1 MAKGKVPTRDE
12 LLAFIK
18 ESTTPVGKREIARAF
33 GLKGDQRIELKELLR
48 DLRDSGDIAADRAKT
63 FKDPKALTDI
73 TVLEIVKVDDDGHL
87 LAVPRRHDEEKDG
100 PPPRIEIDPHTS
112 RGGPAPAV
120 GDRVLASLKRRG
132 KNTYEAR
139 IIRRLG
145 SGPRRILGL
154 YEEPPGRDGLGL
166 VTPTDRKL
174 KQSFDIRPAD
184 KNGAVSGDIV
194 WVEGAGGAISRRGRV
209 LERVGA
215 MSDPRTV
222 SLISIAANDIPVE
235 FPQAALDEAERA
247 RAAPLGHRLDLRQV
261 PLVTI
266 DGEDARDFDDAVF
279 AEPDPDHAGGWRILV
294 AIADVA
300 WYVRHDHPLDRAAY
314 RRGTSVYFPDRVVPM
329 LPEALSNHWCSLV
342 PQQDRPVL
350 VAEMWIDAAG
360 HLKRHRFHRAMMR
373 SAARLTYTRV
383 QRAHDGSPD
392 AEIAP
397 LMNDVIRPLYGA
409 FRVLLEAREKRGALD
424 LDLPERKVTLG
435 EDGRIAEI
443 GVRERLDSHKLIEEF
458 MVLANVAAAQALE
471 QRHMPCLYRV
481 HDQPDAAKL
490 EGLREF
496 LASLGIALPLG
507 QRLRPGDLNR
517 VLHQVAGKPVAR
529 LVNET
534 MLRSQSQAVYS
545 PDNLGHFGLAL
556 ARYAHFTSPIR
567 RYPDLIVHRALISAY
582 GLGEG
587 GLPDADRGRFAEFGE
602 HLSMCERRAV
612 AAERGAM
619 DRYVAA
625 FMAAHVGASFPGR
638 VTSVTRFGLF
648 AELDATGA
656 DGLIP
661 IRSLGQEFFRHDEA
675 RQMLIG
681 ERTGETFGLGDRLRL
696 KLVEAD
702 IATGGLLFEIVD
714 VIERVERHALPRS
727 AMRGHKRGGKRDD
740 QRGGHDPRRPVAQ
753 RGGRKDKR
761 SRRRG

>member
-1 MAKGKVPTRDE
+1 MAKGRVPTRDE

-18 ESTTPVGKREIARAF
+18 ESATPVGKREIARAF
-33 GLKGDQRIELKELLR
+33 HIKGDQRIELKQLLR
-48 DLRDSGDIAADRAKT
+48 DLRDQGEIAADRAKT

-73 TVLEIVKVDDDGHL
+73 TVLEITRVDGDGHL

-100 PPPRIEIDPHTS
+100 PPPRIEIASHGN
-112 RGGPAPAV
+112 RGPAPAV

-132 KNTYEAR
+132 KTSYEAR

-145 SGPRRILGL
+145 SAPKKILGL
-154 YEEPPGRDGLGL
+154 YEEPDGKHGIGR
-166 VTPTDRKL
+166 VTPTDKKL
-174 KQSFDIRPAD
+174 RREFEVRSAD
-184 KNGAVSGDIV
+184 KNGALPGDIV
-194 WVEGAGGAISRRGRV
+194 WIEEAGSDLSRRAKV
-209 LERVGA
+209 LERIGP

-235 FPQAALDEAERA
+235 FPPAAAEEAEKS
-247 RAAPLGHRLDLRQV
+247 RAAPMGDRLDLRKL

-279 AEPDPDHAGGWRILV
+279 AEPDRDHPGGWHLYV

-300 WYVRHDHPLDRAAY
+300 WYVRHDKPLDRAAY

-329 LPEALSNHWCSLV
+329 LPEALSNGWCSLV
-342 PQQDRPVL
+342 PREDRPVL
-350 VAEMWIDAAG
+350 VAEMWIDGEG
-360 HLKRHRFHRAMMR
+360 HLKKHRFHRAMMH

-383 QRAHDGSPD
+383 QRAADGHPD

-397 LMNDVIRPLYGA
+397 LMDSVIKPLYGA
-409 FRVLLEAREKRGALD
+409 YRTLLAAREKRGALD
-424 LDLPERKVTLG
+424 LDLPERLVRLG
-435 EDGRIAEI
+435 DDGRIAEI

-471 QRHMPCLYRV
+471 QRHAPCLYRV
-481 HDQPDAAKL
+481 HDQPDLAKL
-490 EGLREF
+490 EALREF
-496 LASLGIALPLG
+496 LATLGIQLPTG
-507 QRLRPGDLNR
+507 QRLRPADLNR
-517 VLHQVAGKPVAR
+517 VLQGVVDKPVAQ
-529 LVNET
+529 LVNQT
-534 MLRSQSQAVYS
+534 VLRSQSQAIYS

-556 ARYAHFTSPIR
+556 QRYAHFTSPIR
-567 RYPDLIVHRALISAY
+567 RFPDLIVHRSLISAF

-587 GLPDADRGRFAEFGE
+587 GLPEADKGRFTEFGE

-612 AAERGAM
+612 MAERGAM

-625 FMAAHVGASFPGR
+625 YMAAHVGATFPGR

-648 AELDATGA
+648 VALDGTGA

-661 IRSLGQEFFRHDEA
+661 VRSLGQEFFRHDEG
-675 RQMLIG
+675 RQLLIG
-681 ERTGETFGLGDRLRL
+681 ERTGETYGLGDRLRI

-702 IATGGLLFEIVD
+702 TATGGLLFGLVD
-714 VIERVERHALPRS
+714 VVERVERQALPRGH
-727 AMRGHKRGGKRDD
+727 RGR
-740 QRGGHDPRRPVAQ
+740 QPRRPVAH
-753 RGGRKDKR
+753 RKGPRDKR
-761 SRRRG
+761 SRRRH

>member
-1 MAKGKVPTRDE
+1 MAKGRVPTRDE
-12 LLAFIK
+12 LLAFIRD
-18 ESTTPVGKREIARAF
+18 SATPVGKREIARAY

-48 DLRDSGDIAADRAKT
+48 DLRDRGDIAADRAKT
-63 FKDPKALTDI
+63 FKDPQALTDI
-73 TVLEIVKVDDDGHL
+73 TVLEIVRVDNDGHL
-87 LAVPRRHDEEKDG
+87 LAIPRRHDDEKDG
-100 PPPRIEIDPHTS
+100 PPPRIEIVPQGS
-112 RGGPAPAV
+112 RSPAPAV

-132 KNTYEAR
+132 KNAYEAR
-139 IIRRLG
+139 VIRRLG
-145 SGPRRILGL
+145 SGPKKILGL
-154 YEEPPGRDGLGL
+154 YEEPDGRHGLGL
-166 VTPTDRKL
+166 VTPTDKKL
-174 KQSFDIRPAD
+174 RRVFDVRPAD
-184 KNGAVSGDIV
+184 KNGALPGDIV
-194 WVEGAGGAISRRGRV
+194 WIEETGGSLSRRARV
-209 LERVGA
+209 VERIGA

-222 SLISIAANDIPVE
+222 SLISIAANDIPVD
-235 FPQAALDEAERA
+235 FPDGALEEAEKA
-247 RAAPLGHRLDLRQV
+247 KAAPLGERLDLRRL

-279 AEPDPDHAGGWRILV
+279 AEPDPAHPGGWRILV

-300 WYVRHDHPLDRAAY
+300 WYVRADRPLDRAAY

-342 PQQDRPVL
+342 PREDRPVL

-360 HLKRHRFHRAMMR
+360 HLKRHKFHRAMMR

-383 QRAHDGSPD
+383 QRAMDGTPD
-392 AEIAP
+392 EEIAP
-397 LMNDVIRPLYGA
+397 LMDAVVRPLYGA
-409 FRVLLEAREKRGALD
+409 FRVLLAARETRGALD
-424 LDLPERKVTLG
+424 LDLPERQVTLG
-435 EDGRIAEI
+435 KDGRIAEI
-443 GVRERLDSHKLIEEF
+443 GIRERLDSHKLIEEF

-481 HDQPDAAKL
+481 HDQPDLAKL
-490 EGLREF
+490 ESLREF
-496 LASLGIALPLG
+496 LGTLGVSLPAGP
-507 QRLRPGDLNR
+507 RLRPGDLNR
-517 VLHQVAGKPVAR
+517 VLQQVAGKPINR

-534 MLRSQSQAVYS
+534 VLRSQSQAVYS

-587 GLPDADRGRFAEFGE
+587 GLPEADKGRFAEFGE

-625 FMAAHVGASFPGR
+625 FMAAHVGATFSGR

-648 AELDATGA
+648 AALDGSGA

-661 IRSLGQEFFRHDEA
+661 VRSLGQEFFRHDEG
-675 RQMLIG
+675 RQLLIG
-681 ERTGETFGLGDRLRL
+681 ERTGETYGLGDRLRL

-702 IATGGLLFEIVD
+702 TATGGLLFEIVD
-714 VIERVERHALPRS
+714 VLERVERHALPRGAGS
-727 AMRGHKRGGKRDD
+727 RRDAGR
-740 QRGGHDPRRPVAQ
+740 QTPPRRPVAHRQ
-753 RGGRKDKR
+753 GPRDKR
-761 SRRRG
+761 SRRRK

>member
-12 LLAFIK
+12 LLAFIRD
-18 ESTTPVGKREIARAF
+18 SATPVGKREIARAW

-48 DLRDSGDIAADRAKT
+48 DLRDSGDISADRAKT
-63 FKDPKALTDI
+63 FRDPEALSDVA
-73 TVLEIVKVDDDGHL
+73 VLEIVRVDDDGHL
-87 LAVPRRHDEEKDG
+87 IAVPRRHDEEKDG
-100 PPPRIEIDPHTS
+100 PPPRIEIAPQAT

-120 GDRVLASLKRRG
+120 GDRVLANLKRRG
-132 KNTYEAR
+132 KAYEAR

-145 SGPRRILGL
+145 SGPKKILGL
-154 YEEPPGRDGLGL
+154 YEEPDSGHGMGL

-174 KQSFDIRPAD
+174 RQSFEIRPAD
-184 KNGAVSGDIV
+184 KDGAMPGDIV
-194 WVEGAGGAISRRGRV
+194 WIEATGGALSRRARV

-215 MSDPRTV
+215 MSDPRTI
-222 SLISIAANDIPVE
+222 SLIAIAANDIPVD
-235 FPQAALDEAERA
+235 FPQAALEEADRA
-247 RAAPLGHRLDLRQV
+247 HAAPLGHRLDLRDT

-279 AEPDPDHAGGWRILV
+279 AEPDPAQPGGWRLLV

-300 WYVRHDHPLDRAAY
+300 WYVRHDKPLDRAAY

-342 PQQDRPVL
+342 PREDRPVL
-350 VAEMWIDAAG
+350 VAEMSIDAEG

-383 QRAHDGSPD
+383 QRAIDGAPD

-397 LMNDVIRPLYGA
+397 LMEPVIRPLYGA
-409 FRVLLEAREKRGALD
+409 YKVLLAAREKRGALD
-424 LDLPERKVTLG
+424 LDLPERQVTLG
-435 EDGRIAEI
+435 SDGRIAEI

-471 QRHMPCLYRV
+471 QRHAPCLYRV
-481 HDQPDAAKL
+481 HDQPDPAKL
-490 EGLREF
+490 EALREF
-496 LASLGIALPLG
+496 LATLGIAMPAG
-507 QRLRPGDLNR
+507 PRLRPGDLNR
-517 VLHQVAGKPVAR
+517 VLGAVRAAPVAR

-534 MLRSQSQAVYS
+534 VLRSQSQAVYS

-567 RYPDLIVHRALISAY
+567 RYPDLVVHRALIAAY

-587 GLPDADRGRFAEFGE
+587 ALAEADKGRFVEFGE

-625 FMAAHVGASFPGR
+625 YMAAHVGATFPGR

-648 AELDATGA
+648 ASLDGTGA

-675 RQMLIG
+675 RQILVG
-681 ERTGETFGLGDRLRL
+681 ERTGETYGLGDRLRL

-702 IATGGLLFEIVD
+702 TATAGLLFEIVD
-714 VIERVERHALPRS
+714 VIERVERHALPRGRH
-727 AMRGHKRGGKRDD
+727 AEGPRRGA
-740 QRGGHDPRRPVAQ
+740 PRRPVAH
-753 RGGRKDKR
+753 RGPRRDKR
-761 SRRRG
+761 SRRRK

>member
-1 MAKGKVPTRDE
+1 MAKGRVPTRDE
-12 LLAFIK
+12 LLAFIR
-18 ESTTPVGKREIARAF
+18 ESATPVGKREIARTF

-48 DLRDSGDIAADRAKT
+48 TLRDEGEIAADRAKT
-63 FKDPKALTDI
+63 FKDPGALTQVA
-73 TVLEIVKVDDDGHL
+73 VLEIVKVDEDGHL

-100 PPPRIEIDPHTS
+100 PAPRIEIDPHGS
-112 RGGPAPAV
+112 HGGPAPAV

-132 KNTYEAR
+132 KTAYQAR

-145 SGPRRILGL
+145 SGPKKILGL
-154 YEEPPGRDGLGL
+154 YEQPTGGNGIGR

-174 KQSFDIRPAD
+174 RREFDIRPAD
-184 KNGAVSGDIV
+184 RNSAQPGDVV
-194 WVEGAGGAISRRGRV
+194 WIEETGGHLSRRARV
-209 LERVGA
+209 LERIGP

-222 SLISIAANDIPVE
+222 SLISIAANDVPID

-247 RAAPLGHRLDLRQV
+247 RSAPMGSRLDLRKL

-266 DGEDARDFDDAVF
+266 DGEDARDFDDAVY
-279 AEPDPDHAGGWRILV
+279 AEPDPTDPGGWRLLV

-300 WYVRHDHPLDRAAY
+300 WYVRPDKALDRAAY

-350 VAEMWIDAAG
+350 VAEMWIDGDG

-383 QRAHDGSPD
+383 QRAIDGMPD
-392 AEIAP
+392 EETGPLLAP
-397 LMNDVIRPLYGA
+397 VIKPLYAA
-409 FRVLLEAREKRGALD
+409 FRALLAARERRGTLD
-424 LDLPERKVTLG
+424 IDLPERLVRLG

-443 GVRERLDSHKLIEEF
+443 GVRERLDSHRLIEEF

-481 HDQPDAAKL
+481 HDQPDPAKL
-490 EGLREF
+490 EALREF
-496 LASLGIALPLG
+496 LATLGIALPAG
-507 QRLRPGDLNR
+507 THLRPGDLNR
-517 VLHQVAGKPVAR
+517 VLRAVADRPVAR

-534 MLRSQSQAVYS
+534 VLRSQSQAVYS
-545 PDNLGHFGLAL
+545 PDNVGHFGLAL
-556 ARYAHFTSPIR
+556 SRYAHFTSPIR
-567 RYPDLIVHRALISAY
+567 RLPDLIVHRALIAAF

-587 GLPDADRGRFAEFGE
+587 GLPDADRGRFEEFGE

-625 FMAAHVGASFPGR
+625 YMAQHVGASFPGR

-648 AELDATGA
+648 LSLDGTGA
-656 DGLIP
+656 DGLLP
-661 IRSLGQEFFRHDEA
+661 IRSLGSEFFRHEES

-681 ERTGETFGLGDRLRL
+681 ERTGESFGLGDRLRV

-702 IATGGLLFEIVD
+702 AATGGLLFELVD
-714 VIERVERHALPRS
+714 VLERVERHALPR
-727 AMRGHKRGGKRDD
+727 GGGR
-740 QRGGHDPRRPVAQ
+740 PRRPVAHGKPA
-753 RGGRKDKR
+753 RDKR
-761 SRRRG
+761 SRRRR